1 MNEQQNSK
9 KTLIGIVSSNKMN
22 KTVVVTVSRRL
33 KHPIYGKYISKHKKY
48 MAHDPDG
55 SCGLGDTILIEES
68 RPISKHKRWV
78 VKDILEKAI

>member
-1 MNEQQNSK
+1 MDKQQNSK
-9 KTLIGIVSSNKMN
+9 KTLVGVVTSNKMN
-22 KTVVVTVSRRL
+22 KTVVVTVNRRF

-48 MAHDPDG
+48 MAHDPDN

-68 RPISKHKRWV
+68 RPISRHKRWV